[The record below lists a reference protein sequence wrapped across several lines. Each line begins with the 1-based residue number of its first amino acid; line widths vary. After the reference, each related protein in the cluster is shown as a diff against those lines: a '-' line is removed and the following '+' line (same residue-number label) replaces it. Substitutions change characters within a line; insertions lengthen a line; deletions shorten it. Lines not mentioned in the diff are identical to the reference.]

1 MSETEVIRKA
11 LNCATAL
18 GDTHDICQ
26 STRALTKRLS
36 TCVSRRTSVSAVF
49 GVYIRV
55 RRFIHPRLLKLPI
68 AANRT
73 SFFDIGCKGKF

>member
-1 MSETEVIRKA
+1 MSETEVVRKA

-18 GDTHDICQ
+18 GDTRHMPEHK
-26 STRALTKRLS
+26 STYKEVS
-36 TCVSRRTSVSAVF
+36 TCLSRRTSVSAVF

-73 SFFDIGCKGKF
+73 SFFDIGC